1 MDERINLNLIP
12 SDLTEVKFKETID
25 WKMLIKMIVSKNIL
39 RTVTKVNN
47 RGETFWFE
55 NELGQMT
62 ELLKKGCRSTR
73 TAKQVENDVKNK
85 VPVCSSIL
93 SVIYHHTDNHLKD
106 CIEVSYNYNVNKTIG
121 RVYPVG
127 SLSLGCL
134 RRELRHH
141 LCAGK
146 YWDIDIIN
154 AHFRI
159 ADEIFNK
166 TEIRYPNLHNY
177 VYNREYYL
185 RQIGDHFKVEGY
197 FNGLDYKK
205 TSDYDIIKELFIRIL
220 YFGDYSTWCKD
231 NGMPE
236 LEPPS
241 FITEMKKEFDKI
253 AEIIKESN
261 PELVVWA
268 DKEHKNNVNGSI
280 TSWFFQEWERR
291 ILETIYSTLCRLKQ
305 IVKKG
310 CVLAFDGIMIPRNKK
325 NIDVSFLNKIIRQV
339 ETDVLDKLGF
349 NIQLK
354 VKPFDCL
361 NYSDELDSID
371 IEYQDD
377 PQILIDNGD
386 DETASNILYGRIKD
400 DLLYI
405 RRQLY
410 LRINNVWTNIPKDV
424 DAFLMDFVLAS
435 EIRTT
440 TEKGN
445 IKCYAQ
451 SASIA
456 SRLIDVVKNKAIQ
469 HPQDHLYHLFHTTTT
484 GKLCFEDG
492 IFFIKDKVFRKW
504 NDPYFKEEKNKVYS
518 TMIINRVFEKV
529 FTSTKSRDGSK
540 DDLTSIKETI
550 KETLFDK
557 ILSDQSLT
565 MLKSLSRAMAGH
577 FQDKDWLLWLG
588 SRNCGKGVIAE
599 ALKTALENY
608 FTNLPSSCLL
618 YHRQMSSDTKNQSW
632 LIDLQYPR
640 IIMVQELEKDK
651 SNKDAKKINGTT
663 IKSINSGGDEQ
674 KARKNYQDEIDF
686 VVGGKL
692 FLFANDIPRVE
703 PADVFQTCI
712 QINSGKQ
719 FKSEEFINNRRL
731 ELIMMC
737 STIENVEEQTSI
749 MKEMEIYLKCDDD
762 IKNKCKQSTWGDA
775 LIMLIADYYCDNK
788 LEPSNDADIK
798 ESGQDVN
805 QVLNEMFLFGG
816 DDKIPNDTLK
826 VYNDNC
832 DLGFNFQKFKN
843 ELKARGC
850 VDYKSGPVR
859 GLKGLSV
866 KKKENVVDI

>member
-1 MDERINLNLIP
+1 MDERIALNLIP
-12 SDLTEVKFKETID
+12 TDLCGIKFKETID

-39 RTVTKVNN
+39 RTVEKVNN

-73 TAKQVENDVKNK
+73 TAKQVEIDIKNK
-85 VPVCSSIL
+85 IPICSSIL
-93 SVIYHHTDNHLKD
+93 SVIYHHTDNYLKD
-106 CIEVSYNYNVNKTIG
+106 IEVTYNYNVNKSIG
-121 RVYPVG
+121 RVYPKG

-141 LCAGK
+141 LCDGK
-146 YWDIDIIN
+146 YLDIDIIN

-166 TEIRYPNLHNY
+166 DELKYPNLHNY
-177 VYNREYYL
+177 VYNRDYYL

-197 FNGLDYKK
+197 FNGLDYRKVG
-205 TSDYDIIKELFIRIL
+205 DYDTIKELFIRIL

-231 NGMPE
+231 NGLPV
-236 LEPPS
+236 LDPPP
-241 FITEMKKEFDKI
+241 FIVEMKKEFDTI
-253 AEIIKESN
+253 AETIKSKN
-261 PELVVWA
+261 PELVEWA
-268 DKEHKNNVNGSI
+268 EKEHKNNVNGSI

-291 ILETIYSTLCRLKQ
+291 ILENIFATLCRLKQ
-305 IVKKG
+305 IVRKD
-310 CVLAFDGIMIPRNKK
+310 CVLCFDGIMIKRNKK
-325 NIDVSFLNKIIRQV
+325 NIDVAFLNKIIKQV
-339 ETDVLDKLGF
+339 ETDVLEKLGF

-361 NYSDELDSID
+361 PYTGELDSVD

-377 PQILIDNGD
+377 PQVLIDNGD
-386 DETASNILYGRIKD
+386 DETASNILYSRIKD

-405 RRQLY
+405 RGQLY
-410 LRINNVWTNIPKDV
+410 LRINNVWTNIPNNI
-424 DAFLMDFVLAS
+424 DAFLMEFVLSS

-451 SASIA
+451 TASVA
-456 SRLIDVVKNKAIQ
+456 SRLIEVIKNKAFQ
-469 HPQDHLYHLFHTTTT
+469 QPQDPLYHLFHTTTT
-484 GKLCFEDG
+484 GKLCFNDG
-492 IFFIKDKVFRKW
+492 VFFIKEQLFRKW
-504 NDPYFKEEKNKVYS
+504 NDLYFKDEKNKVYS
-518 TMIINRVFEKV
+518 TMIINRDFEKV
-529 FTSTKSRDGSK
+529 FTSTKEKDGTK

-550 KETLFDK
+550 KTTLFDK
-557 ILSDQSLT
+557 VLDDQSVT
-565 MLKSLSRAMAGH
+565 MLRSLSRAMSGH

-618 YHRQMSSDTKNQSW
+618 YHRQMSSDTKDKSW
-632 LIDLQYPR
+632 MIDLQYPR

-674 KARKNYQDEIDF
+674 KARKNYQDEINF

-692 FLFANDIPRVE
+692 IVFANDIPKVE
-703 PADVFQTCI
+703 PADVFETCI

-719 FKSEEFINNRRL
+719 FKSEGFINNRRN
-731 ELIMMC
+731 ELIEMC
-737 STIENVEEQTSI
+737 KTIESLEEQVSI
-749 MKEMEIYLKCDDD
+749 MSEMEMYLPCDDA
-762 IKNKCKQSTWGDA
+762 IKDKCKQSSWGDA
-775 LIMLIADYYCDNK
+775 LIMLLADNYCDEK
-788 LEPSNDADIK
+788 LEPSNDVDIK
-798 ESGQDVN
+798 DGGQDVN
-805 QVLNEMFLFGG
+805 IVLNEMFLFGG
-816 DDKIPNDTLK
+816 DGKIPNDTLK
-826 VYNDNC
+826 GLNDNC

-850 VDYKSGPVR
+850 KDYKSGNIR
-859 GLKGLSV
+859 GLKGLSL
-866 KKKENVVDI
+866 KKKEETETSL